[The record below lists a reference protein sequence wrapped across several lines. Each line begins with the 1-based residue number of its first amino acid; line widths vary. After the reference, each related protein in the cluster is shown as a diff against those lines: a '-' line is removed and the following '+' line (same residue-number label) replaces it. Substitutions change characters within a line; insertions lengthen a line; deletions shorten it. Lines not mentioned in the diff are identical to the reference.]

1 MTLGVYTIEKTLFE
15 GDIKEL
21 VVKTET
27 GQITVLPNHIPLISR
42 LVEAP
47 LRIIDSHDQEKI
59 IPIKH
64 GFLEVKPESNVI
76 ILVDAD

>member
-27 GQITVLPNHIPLISR
+27 GEIAVLPNHIPLISR

-47 LRIIDSHDQEKI
+47 LKIIDAQDKEKI
-59 IPIKH
+59 IPIKA
-64 GFLEVKPESNVI
+64 GFLEVKPESNIV
-76 ILVDAD
+76 ILVDAL